1 MQKNG
6 EIFNQLAM
14 ISDLLEK
21 TNLVKVSQ
29 TIVLEVNKN
38 EFDRIYQMVKTK
50 VKFVAEDPKDTFNI
64 KIGNVNIVFN
74 MNNV

>member
-21 TNLVKVSQ
+21 TNLVKLSQ
-29 TIVLEVNKN
+29 TIVLEVNKS

>member
-21 TNLVKVSQ
+21 TNLVKLSQ
-29 TIVLEVNKN
+29 TIVLEINKN

-74 MNNV
+74 MNSV

>member
-21 TNLVKVSQ
+21 TNLVKLSQ
-29 TIVLEVNKN
+29 TIVLEINKN

>member
-6 EIFNQLAM
+6 SIFNQLAM

-21 TNLVKVSQ
+21 TNLVKKSQ
-29 TIVLEVNKN
+29 TIVLEVDKT

>member
-21 TNLVKVSQ
+21 TNLVKLSQ